1 MIIIIISYL
10 NNIYFDNGIRILYYL
25 YLWKLYIYI
34 DFIFCDI
41 FLILNFSLK
50 DLDINLFSIKYFFKF
65 SFNYFQELNGFD

>member
-1 MIIIIISYL
+1 MIIISYL

-25 YLWKLYIYI
+25 YLWTLYIYI

-50 DLDINLFSIKYFFKF
+50 DLDINLFSIKYFF
-65 SFNYFQELNGFD
+65 LI